1 MTLELLTIND
11 KEEFYNHVKSLQEEW
26 PRANSWLE
34 WWVYTDAGP
43 MLFPA
48 LSTMDKDL
56 SNLLPTSTNAQESM
70 HRSYYLSGAT
80 HQSIIT
86 GKSFILL

>member
-1 MTLELLTIND
+1 MALELLTIDD
-11 KEEFYNHVKSLQEEW
+11 KKEFLNHVKSLQEKW

-48 LSTMDKDL
+48 LSTMDKNL

-70 HRSYYLSGAT
+70 HCSYYLSGAIQ
-80 HQSIIT
+80 QSIIT
-86 GKSFILL
+86 SK